1 MRIFVRTM
9 MMGWIIMLILTAA
22 LLFWPAA
29 TGHTLDNRRTIPM
42 PLIEACAE
50 SSALKDAPTHSFA
63 SIGQDPACPTSR
75 LVAPGNGVRKDLS
88 GNRLSQEEMRTVAL
102 AFQSHS
108 TAIHLIPDGTVVA
121 LPAVPGDP
129 RSPIYVA
136 TLRLPERSYLL
147 WHLNQAGRLI
157 FMSGLLSIVI
167 AAYFVAPITRLR
179 RVAEQ
184 FGTGDLKARVAT
196 PLASRKDEL
205 GDLGRTFNEMAER
218 IESMVIRYRSFLAH
232 ASHELG
238 SPITRLNIA
247 LALARRKATPE
258 LESEHSRI
266 RQEADRL
273 NALVQELLLLARL
286 ESGNEVSRQLV
297 DFQVGSL
304 VQEAF
309 ENAAI
314 EANERGKTVS
324 IVMIDN
330 YSLSGYPDLLL
341 RAVDN
346 ILRNALRFA
355 IHEIRI
361 HLQLIRSDETN
372 TGILLIEDDG
382 PGISPEDQEAIFEPF
397 FTGNET
403 PTSEV
408 PHGSGLGLAIARQA
422 VIANR
427 GTISARRSSLGG
439 LAVVI
444 ELPTQHC

>member
-1 MRIFVRTM
+1 MRIFARTM
-9 MMGWIIMLILTAA
+9 MMGWIIMLILSAA
-22 LLFWPAA
+22 IVFWPAA
-29 TGHTLDNRRTIPM
+29 TGHPLNNPRTIPM
-42 PLIEACAE
+42 PLIEYCAQ
-50 SSALKDAPTHSFA
+50 SSALKYAQTRSVA
-63 SIGQDPACPTSR
+63 SIRQDAVCPTSR
-75 LVAPGNGVRKDLS
+75 LVAPGNGVKNDLS
-88 GNRLSQEEMRTVAL
+88 GDRLSHEEMRTVDL

-121 LPAVPGDP
+121 LPSVPNDP
-129 RSPIYVA
+129 QSPIYVA
-136 TLRLPERSYLL
+136 TLVLPERSYLL

-157 FMSGLLSIVI
+157 FMSGLLSILI

-184 FGTGDLKARVAT
+184 FGTGDLKARVDST
-196 PLASRKDEL
+196 LARRKDEL

-218 IESMVIRYRSFLAH
+218 IESMVTRYRSFLAH

-258 LESEHSRI
+258 LENEHSRI

-297 DFQVGSL
+297 DFNVASL

-314 EANERGKTVS
+314 EANEIGKTVS
-324 IVMIDN
+324 IVRIDS
-330 YSLSGYPDLLL
+330 YFLSGYPELML

-361 HLQLIRSDETN
+361 HLQLIRSGGAN
-372 TGILLIEDDG
+372 TGIILIEDDG
-382 PGISPEDQEAIFEPF
+382 QGISPEYQEAIFEPF
-397 FTGNET
+397 FTGNEIQ
-403 PTSEV
+403 TSEL
-408 PHGSGLGLAIARQA
+408 PHGSGLGLAIAMQA

-444 ELPTQHC
+444 ELPAQH